1 MSGHGSGSSA
11 APLNTEALRK
21 DFPLLKRVVNGR
33 PIVYLDAAASALQP
47 QSVIDAMTHYY
58 ETTHANVHRGV
69 YATAEESTALYE
81 RARLVAGRFIGAPD
95 PAHEIVFTKNTTES
109 LNLVAQSWGRANL
122 RAGDAVLLTEM
133 EHHSNMVPW
142 MILSEELGGLDL
154 RYIPVD
160 GSGRLVLDD
169 LDRLLDGV
177 RAVAVSAMSNVL
189 GTIPPV
195 RSIADAAH
203 AAGAVVV
210 ADGAQLVPHAPVSVT
225 DLGADFLAFSG
236 HKTMGPTGIGVL
248 WARAVA
254 CTPSLRISGLAQW
267 WPGRTHTPNW
277 SSTCARSCACTSR

>member
-81 RARLVAGRFIGAPD
+81 RARLVVGRFLGAPD

-177 RAVAVSAMSNVL
+177 RVVAVSAMSNVL
-189 GTIPPV
+189 GTIPPGV
-195 RSIADAAH
+195 RSPTRRTRPARSSWPTAH
-203 AAGAVVV
+203 NWCRTRRSRSTI
-210 ADGAQLVPHAPVSVT
+210 SVRT
-225 DLGADFLAFSG
+225 SW
-236 HKTMGPTGIGVL
+236 PS
-248 WARAVA
+248 RATRRWGRRA
-254 CTPSLRISGLAQW
+254 SASYGLAA
-267 WPGRTHTPNW
+267 PC
-277 SSTCARSCACTSR
+277 STTCRRSWVAAA